1 MKTKLVCE
9 KVMQFTSKDDCIS
22 TEIAA
27 NGDLLLLEMPNQ
39 PERMDGFVQVAMKQN
54 LKVHI
59 INNQQ
64 YKQIEFHK
72 VPISA
77 DHVQTFSDG
86 TIMLVGSRCEYNEG
100 KPDKN
105 ARFYDNNGQF
115 LYALTFGDGI
125 QSVQVDEQDRIWI
138 SYFDEGV
145 FGNYGWDEPIGR
157 HGLILFDRQG
167 NILWH
172 AGEFGISDC
181 YALNV
186 ASSDKVCFYYYHD
199 FKFVIL
205 DELFQPTFF
214 NIKKESF
221 WEFAISDDAIAIF
234 DGNGSY
240 MFHRKG
246 QTFKKGRRIQYVD
259 EQCQKISGRLSMR
272 AEIIY
277 IYNNDGI
284 YKTTLSQNNK

>member
-1 MKTKLVCE
+1 MKKKLVCE
-9 KVMQFTSKDDCIS
+9 KVMMLNSKDDCIS
-22 TEIAA
+22 AEIAA
-27 NGDLLLLEMPNQ
+27 NGDLLLLETPIQ
-39 PERMDGFVQVAMKQN
+39 PEHVDGFVQVAIKQN
-54 LKVHI
+54 WTVHI

-64 YKQIEFHK
+64 YKKIEFHD
-72 VPISA
+72 VPINIH
-77 DHVQTFSDG
+77 HVQTFSDG

-105 ARFYDNNGQF
+105 ARFYDCNGRF

-167 NILWH
+167 KILWH
-172 AGEFGISDC
+172 AGEYDISDC

-186 ASSDKVCFYYYHD
+186 ASLDKVCFYYYHD

-214 NIKKESF
+214 EVKKDSF
-221 WEFAISDDAIAIF
+221 WEFAISDDSMAIF
-234 DGNGSY
+234 DGYDSY
-240 MFHRKG
+240 LCHRKRH
-246 QTFKKGRRIQYVD
+246 TFKKGRRIQYVD
-259 EQCQKISGRLSMR
+259 EHREKISGRLAMR
-272 AEIIY
+272 GETIY
-277 IYNNDGI
+277 IYNNEGI
-284 YKTTLSQNNK
+284 YKTKLSGIK